1 MTKGGNTKGGK
12 PEEPAVPVDRAE
24 RDQAKGPKGPRAK
37 YMSNNMAELYDGL
50 FMLTIKDNANNIS
63 KADLLFLVNYCLKF
77 CKAELVR
84 HEFEFGKQGRI
95 HIHAVCKAK
104 SGKMASAIGMEKY
117 LHKYTIFTE
126 HTEETT
132 DGHIITRK
140 RLSIDSLTFN
150 LSPIT
155 SEQHLYNVNGYV
167 EKEQCDF
174 TDNDGPNKV
183 WDDIMVQFCN
193 Y

>member
-12 PEEPAVPVDRAE
+12 SAEPAVPADRAK
-24 RDQAKGPKGPRAK
+24 RDKAEGTSPRAK
-37 YMSNNMAELYDGL
+37 YITDNMVDLFDGL

-63 KADLLFLVNYCLKF
+63 KADLLFLANYCLKF
-77 CKAELVR
+77 CKATLR
-84 HEFEFGKQGRI
+84 NYEFEFGQQGRI
-95 HIHAVCKAK
+95 HIHAIAKAK
-104 SGKMASAIGMEKY
+104 NFKLPSCIGMMNY
-117 LHKYTIFTE
+117 LKKYTIFNE

-140 RLSIDSLTFN
+140 RLSIDSLTFH
-150 LSPIT
+150 LSPIHDK
-155 SEQHLYNVNGYV
+155 EHEYNVAQYII
-167 EKEQCDF
+167 KEQCDF
-174 TDNDGPNKV
+174 TDNDGPNKA

>member
-1 MTKGGNTKGGK
+1 MPKGGNTKGGK
-12 PEEPAVPVDRAE
+12 SAEPAVPADRAK
-24 RDQAKGPKGPRAK
+24 RDKAEGTSPRAK
-37 YMSNNMAELYDGL
+37 YMTHNMAELYGGL

-95 HIHAVCKAK
+95 HIHAVAKAK
-104 SGKMASAIGMEKY
+104 TGKMACAIGLNKY
-117 LHKYTIFTE
+117 LKKYSIFKE
-126 HTEETT
+126 YTEETT

-140 RLSIDSLTFN
+140 VLSIDSLTFN

-155 SEQHLYNVNGYV
+155 SEQHAYNVNGYI

-174 TDNDGPNKV
+174 TDNDGPNKA